1 MRRTPS
7 RLDSDSRGA
16 IGHRCGACSRRCGGA
31 DAGAGRATTP
41 GRRGRWRVRTP
52 PPSVKTPPSLNHGS
66 KIRRRT
72 NAARLPRETQGASG
86 SATNSSSLRRVEVA
100 ALDDGR
106 VKAGARR
113 AAWSAR
119 AARSA
124 CRVRVARYTWRVS
137 LLDDVVAETIADRIF
152 ASAAGRSDDA
162 DDAHPMPAS
171 QYFARKALNDVESE
185 AALVEALHERCV
197 GRVVVGADDL
207 ASVASLQRLAQ
218 TAWIHYCHAGSA
230 AAGAEGDHFFGPLA
244 KRAVRRAH
252 HAALAIG
259 RAAARAVTRAAIH
272 AHQAA
277 RVRAG
282 APMRP
287 RLARRPTGLSSRP
300 RAPAR
305 RRVRAVA
312 GAGSGSEEPGP
323 EPSRSRSAVRLPPR
337 RRS

>member
-1 MRRTPS
+1 M
-7 RLDSDSRGA
+7 L
-16 IGHRCGACSRRCGGA
+16 
-31 DAGAGRATTP
+31 
-41 GRRGRWRVRTP
+41 
-52 PPSVKTPPSLNHGS
+52 
-66 KIRRRT
+66 
-72 NAARLPRETQGASG
+72 
-86 SATNSSSLRRVEVA
+86 
-100 ALDDGR
+100 
-106 VKAGARR
+106 
-113 AAWSAR
+113 
-119 AARSA
+119 RSA
-124 CRVRVARYTWRVS
+124 CRVRAARYASRVS

-152 ASAAGRSDDA
+152 ASAAGRSDADA

-171 QYFARKALNDVESE
+171 RYFARKALNDVESE

-197 GRVVVGADDL
+197 GRVVFGADDL

-218 TAWIHYCHAGSA
+218 TAWIHYRHAGSA

-259 RAAARAVTRAAIH
+259 RAAARAVTRAAVH

-287 RLARRPTGLSSRP
+287 RLARRPTGLSSRL

-305 RRVRAVA
+305 RRVRVAAVA

-323 EPSRSRSAVRLPPR
+323 EPSRSRSAVRLLPR